1 MSNEKKVLRIWVVQA
16 CKKNGPHFYKYNTQ
30 ENVLAE
36 TAMEAIDKV
45 KAKHPECTIWSVNH
59 KGTVDI
65 K

>member
-1 MSNEKKVLRIWVVQA
+1 MDNENRVLRVWVVQA

-36 TAMEAIDKV
+36 TAMEAIAKV
-45 KAKHPECTIWSVNH
+45 LIKHPEANIWSVNH

-65 K
+65 E